1 MSKIL
6 IVGGVAGG
14 ATAATRLRRLSEQ
27 DEIIILER
35 SGYVSFANCGLPYY
49 LGGVIKERERLL
61 QETPETLKA
70 KFNLDVRIHQEVLAI
85 DRAKQTVSIKKLEDG
100 SIYEESFDDL
110 ILATG
115 ASPRKIPLSGL
126 EGAKNVFYL
135 RNMEDVD
142 AITAALEQGAKQAVV
157 VGGGFIGVEVAEN
170 LKTRGLSV
178 TLVEGRQ
185 QILPPFDSEMAKFLE
200 NELVLHGVAL
210 RLGTQIDHFEEEG
223 KRIVL
228 STGESLPS
236 DLTVLSLGISP
247 ENELAKSAHLALAPD
262 GYVLTSLK
270 MEVYDEA
277 TKEIV
282 PHLYCIGDLAEVKDP
297 LSETGQTHIALAGPA
312 NREARLVADA
322 IHGLPFTYHGA
333 IGTSVIKVFDQTGAA
348 TGYSEALCAKKGRA
362 YQSVMIERNQHAGY
376 YPGASLLTLKVI
388 FDPKEGTLLGA
399 QAIGR
404 DGAEKRIDVIAT
416 AIAGGLK
423 VQDLMDLELSY
434 APPYGSAKDPVNIA
448 GYAAGNLLAGAYR
461 QIRLTNVETEAKDAL
476 LVDARTPME
485 FQMEHMEGAV
495 NIPFVTLRQNLD
507 KLPKDKAA
515 KILVYCNVGLTAYL
529 WICVARGEGYTN
541 LINIEGGMRLKKT
554 IEAPLTV
561 TNQENKGDSI
571 AMAIPSNSEPMVEV
585 DATGLQCPGPIM
597 EASKASEKLQP
608 GQRMKIVASDCGFA
622 SDIDLWAR
630 TTGNTVISNENQG
643 GKIVAVVEKGQPVQ
657 ANLTGAPNN
666 GGTTIV
672 LFSGDMD
679 KALAAMIIAQG
690 TRAMGKPATVF
701 CTFWGLNL
709 LRKPKAPRVK
719 KSFIERMFGWMMPK
733 GAKKFKLSK
742 MNMMGMGSAMMRGV
756 MKKKNV
762 PVLEEQLANAQ
773 KAGVRFLACT
783 MSMDI
788 MGIKKEELIEGI
800 DYVGVATYLAECQ
813 KAATTLF
820 I

>member
-571 AMAIPSNSEPMVEV
+571 AMAIPSNSEPMVESRCDRTYNARV
-585 DATGLQCPGPIM
+585 R
-597 EASKASEKLQP
+597 SWKLQ
-608 GQRMKIVASDCGFA
+608 
-622 SDIDLWAR
+622 
-630 TTGNTVISNENQG
+630 QG
-643 GKIVAVVEKGQPVQ
+643 E
-657 ANLTGAPNN
+657 
-666 GGTTIV
+666 
-672 LFSGDMD
+672 
-679 KALAAMIIAQG
+679 
-690 TRAMGKPATVF
+690 R
-701 CTFWGLNL
+701 
-709 LRKPKAPRVK
+709 KAPAGPTD
-719 KSFIERMFGWMMPK
+719 E
-733 GAKKFKLSK
+733 
-742 MNMMGMGSAMMRGV
+742 NRG
-756 MKKKNV
+756 
-762 PVLEEQLANAQ
+762 LRLWLCL
-773 KAGVRFLACT
+773 RH
-783 MSMDI
+783 
-788 MGIKKEELIEGI
+788 
-800 DYVGVATYLAECQ
+800 
-813 KAATTLF
+813 
-820 I
+820 

>member
-27 DEIIILER
+27 DQIILLER

-70 KFNLDVRIHQEVLAI
+70 KFNLDVRIHEEVLGI
-85 DRAKQTVSIKKLEDG
+85 DREKKTVTIKKLEDG
-100 SIYEESFDDL
+100 TTYEESFDDL
-110 ILATG
+110 ILTTG
-115 ASPRKIPLSGL
+115 ASPRKIPLPGL
-126 EGAKNVFYL
+126 TEAQNVFYL

-142 AITAALEQGAKQAVV
+142 AITACLEKGAKQAVV

-170 LKTRGLSV
+170 LKMRGLDV
-178 TLVEGRQ
+178 TLVEGRK
-185 QILPPFDSEMAKFLE
+185 QILPPFDEEMAKFLE

-210 RLGTQIDHFEEEG
+210 HLGTQIDRFEDQG
-223 KRIVL
+223 KTIVL
-228 STGESLPS
+228 SNGETLTS

-262 GYVLTSLK
+262 GYVLTSPK
-270 MEVYDEA
+270 MEVYDETTQA
-277 TKEIV
+277 VV
-282 PHLYCIGDLAEVKDP
+282 PHLYCIGDLAEVQDP
-297 LSETGQTHIALAGPA
+297 LADAGQTHIALAGPA
-312 NREARLVADA
+312 NREARLVADV

-333 IGTSVIKVFDQTGAA
+333 IGTSVVKVFDQTGAA

-388 FDPKEGTLLGA
+388 FDPKDGTLLGA
-399 QAIGR
+399 QAIGHE
-404 DGAEKRIDVIAT
+404 GAEKRIDIVAT

-448 GYAAGNLLAGAYR
+448 GYVASNLLTGAYR
-461 QIRLTNVETEAKDAL
+461 QIRLADVARETKDAL

-515 KILVYCNVGLTAYL
+515 KIVVYCNVGLTAYL
-529 WICVARGEGYTN
+529 WICLARGEGYTN

-561 TNQENKGDSI
+561 TKKENQGESI
-571 AMAIPSNSEPMVEV
+571 AMTIPSNSEPMVEI

-622 SDIDLWAR
+622 SDIDLWAK
-630 TTGNTVISNENQG
+630 TTGNTVISNVNQG
-643 GKIVAVVEKGQPVQ
+643 GKIVAVVEKGEPVQ
-657 ANLTGAPNN
+657 ANTTGTPNN

-709 LRKPKAPRVK
+709 LRKPKSPHVK

-742 MNMMGMGSAMMRGV
+742 MNMMGMGSKMMRGV
-756 MKKKNV
+756 MKNKNV

-788 MGIKKEELIEGI
+788 MGIKKEELIDGI

>member
-585 DATGLQCPGPIM
+585 DATGLTMPG
-597 EASKASEKLQP
+597 SDHGGFK
-608 GQRMKIVASDCGFA
+608 GQR
-622 SDIDLWAR
+622 
-630 TTGNTVISNENQG
+630 
-643 GKIVAVVEKGQPVQ
+643 
-657 ANLTGAPNN
+657 
-666 GGTTIV
+666 
-672 LFSGDMD
+672 
-679 KALAAMIIAQG
+679 
-690 TRAMGKPATVF
+690 
-701 CTFWGLNL
+701 
-709 LRKPKAPRVK
+709 KAP
-719 KSFIERMFGWMMPK
+719 
-733 GAKKFKLSK
+733 
-742 MNMMGMGSAMMRGV
+742 
-756 MKKKNV
+756 
-762 PVLEEQLANAQ
+762 
-773 KAGVRFLACT
+773 AGPADENRRFRLWLC
-783 MSMDI
+783 
-788 MGIKKEELIEGI
+788 LR
-800 DYVGVATYLAECQ
+800 Y
-813 KAATTLF
+813 
-820 I
+820 

>member
-297 LSETGQTHIALAGPA
+297 LS
-312 NREARLVADA
+312 D
-322 IHGLPFTYHGA
+322 
-333 IGTSVIKVFDQTGAA
+333 GTNPYCFSW
-348 TGYSEALCAKKGRA
+348 
-362 YQSVMIERNQHAGY
+362 
-376 YPGASLLTLKVI
+376 PGEPGSPLSGGCDPWASLL
-388 FDPKEGTLLGA
+388 
-399 QAIGR
+399 
-404 DGAEKRIDVIAT
+404 
-416 AIAGGLK
+416 
-423 VQDLMDLELSY
+423 
-434 APPYGSAKDPVNIA
+434 
-448 GYAAGNLLAGAYR
+448 
-461 QIRLTNVETEAKDAL
+461 
-476 LVDARTPME
+476 
-485 FQMEHMEGAV
+485 
-495 NIPFVTLRQNLD
+495 
-507 KLPKDKAA
+507 
-515 KILVYCNVGLTAYL
+515 
-529 WICVARGEGYTN
+529 
-541 LINIEGGMRLKKT
+541 
-554 IEAPLTV
+554 
-561 TNQENKGDSI
+561 
-571 AMAIPSNSEPMVEV
+571 
-585 DATGLQCPGPIM
+585 PIM
-597 EASKASEKLQP
+597 GRLE
-608 GQRMKIVASDCGFA
+608 
-622 SDIDLWAR
+622 
-630 TTGNTVISNENQG
+630 
-643 GKIVAVVEKGQPVQ
+643 
-657 ANLTGAPNN
+657 
-666 GGTTIV
+666 
-672 LFSGDMD
+672 
-679 KALAAMIIAQG
+679 
-690 TRAMGKPATVF
+690 RA
-701 CTFWGLNL
+701 
-709 LRKPKAPRVK
+709 
-719 KSFIERMFGWMMPK
+719 
-733 GAKKFKLSK
+733 
-742 MNMMGMGSAMMRGV
+742 
-756 MKKKNV
+756 
-762 PVLEEQLANAQ
+762 
-773 KAGVRFLACT
+773 
-783 MSMDI
+783 
-788 MGIKKEELIEGI
+788 
-800 DYVGVATYLAECQ
+800 
-813 KAATTLF
+813 
-820 I
+820 